1 MIEEEARVVAVEP
14 GRVWLEKPRR
24 SACAGCAQVCVGALT
39 SGLLA
44 TRSSS
49 IPVRT
54 SLSLGVGDWV
64 IIGLD
69 ESALLRSAF
78 QVYLVPLFAL
88 FAGALLG
95 DSMFAADWGAALAG
109 SSGAALSLA
118 GMKFLGVFDRVRLQP
133 VILREV
139 R

>member
-14 GRVWLEKPRR
+14 ERVWLEKPRET
-24 SACAGCAQVCVGALT
+24 ACTGCAQVCVGALT
-39 SGLLA
+39 SGLFA
-44 TRSSS
+44 ARSSS

-54 SLSLGVGDWV
+54 SLTLNVGDRV
-64 IIGLD
+64 VIGLD
-69 ESALLRSAF
+69 ESALLLSAF
-78 QVYLVPLFAL
+78 KVYLVPLFAL

-95 DSMFAADWGAALAG
+95 DSMLAADWGAALG
-109 SSGAALSLA
+109 GLGGAALSLA
-118 GMKFLGVFDRVRLQP
+118 GMKFLGAFDRARLQP